1 VWLVPVVFHQRNDRT
16 DPPVPR
22 ENVYGHLQRLL
33 WIRDRLG
40 PADRAI
46 ELGCGT
52 GVMVTLPLRAWG
64 YNVTGVDLDEASI
77 DCGRAVF
84 DGVGVDPRV
93 ISTSDLR
100 DLEGDMDAVIATE
113 VLEHLED
120 DELCSTLSLIHRKLR
135 PGGRLLVTVPNGY
148 GLFELESF
156 LWFRCGLD
164 RVYRRRRANMLIWAF
179 RKRMFGDYVDS
190 PYPSTMAHS
199 PHKQRFTL
207 SGIRRLLE
215 RNGFLVTEA
224 RGSVLIAGPLT
235 NLLLTGWDGAMAL
248 NARLGER
255 VSPVAAGF
263 YLLAETPA

>member
-1 VWLVPVVFHQRNDRT
+1 LVHVVPDQRNDRM
-16 DPPVPR
+16 DPRVPR

-33 WIRDRLG
+33 WIRDRLE

-64 YNVTGVDLDEASI
+64 YDVTGIDLDDASV
-77 DCGRAVF
+77 DYGRAVF
-84 DGVGVDPRV
+84 DRMGMDPHA
-93 ISTSDLR
+93 ISTSYLR
-100 DLEGDMDAVIATE
+100 DIEGGLDAVIASE

-120 DELCSTLSLIHRKLR
+120 DELRSTFALIHQKLR
-135 PGGRLLVTVPNGY
+135 PGGRVLVTVPNGY

-156 LWFRCGLD
+156 LWFRCGLN
-164 RVYRRRRANMLIWAF
+164 RVYRRRRANMLVWEL
-179 RKRMFGDYVDS
+179 RKRTFGDYVDS
-190 PYPSTMAHS
+190 PYPSTVAHS

-207 SGIRRLLE
+207 SGMCRLLE
-215 RNGFLVTEA
+215 RNGFRVREA
-224 RGSVLIAGPLT
+224 RGSVLVAGPLS
-235 NLLLTGWDGAMAL
+235 NLVLTGWGCAMAM

-255 VSPVAAGF
+255 LSPVAAGF

>member
-1 VWLVPVVFHQRNDRT
+1 
-16 DPPVPR
+16 VPR

-40 PADRAI
+40 PADRVI

-52 GVMVTLPLRAWG
+52 GVMVTLQLRAWG
-64 YNVTGVDLDEASI
+64 YDVTGVDLDEASV
-77 DCGRAVF
+77 DYGRTVF
-84 DGVGVDPRV
+84 DCMGMDPRA

-100 DLEGDMDAVIATE
+100 DLGGGLDAVIASE

-120 DELCSTLSLIHRKLR
+120 DELRGTVALIHQKLR

-164 RVYRRRRANMLIWAF
+164 RVYRRSRANMLVWAF
-179 RKRMFGDYVDS
+179 RKRAFGDYLDS
-190 PYPSTMAHS
+190 PYPSTVAHS

-207 SGIRRLLE
+207 SGIRRLVE
-215 RNGFLVTEA
+215 RNGFRIAEA
-224 RGSVLIAGPLT
+224 RGSVLVAGPLT
-235 NLLLTGWDGAMAL
+235 NLLLTGCDRAMAV
-248 NARLGER
+248 NGRLGER
-255 VSPVAAGF
+255 LSPVAAGF
-263 YLLAETPA
+263 YLLAEKPA